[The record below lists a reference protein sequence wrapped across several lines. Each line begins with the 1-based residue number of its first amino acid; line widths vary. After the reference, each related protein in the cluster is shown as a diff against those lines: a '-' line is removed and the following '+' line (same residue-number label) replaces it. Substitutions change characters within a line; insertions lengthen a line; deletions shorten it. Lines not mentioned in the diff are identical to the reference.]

1 MALTVVWMR
10 HAKSSWK
17 DQVTDERRALSPRG
31 ERNAKAAGDLLVSRG
46 MSFDLVIH
54 SPAERARATW
64 TNIASAGVSVGEE
77 REDVTLYEGDADE
90 IVKLVAH
97 SGASTILVIGHYPTI
112 PEAVELAAARE
123 STKKWAAFDLKF
135 PTSAM
140 AFVEADSAEALIA
153 GQGKLVGFEIPRG

>member
-17 DQVTDERRALSPRG
+17 DQVTDERRELSPRG
-31 ERNAKAAGDLLVSRG
+31 ERDSKAAGELLVSRG
-46 MSFDLVIH
+46 IAFDLVIH

-64 TNIASAGVSVGEE
+64 ANIAGAGVKVAEE

-97 SGASTILVIGHYPTI
+97 SGA
-112 PEAVELAAARE
+112 
-123 STKKWAAFDLKF
+123 
-135 PTSAM
+135 
-140 AFVEADSAEALIA
+140 
-153 GQGKLVGFEIPRG
+153 

>member
-17 DQVTDERRALSPRG
+17 DQVTDERRELSPRG
-31 ERNAKAAGDLLVSRG
+31 ERDSKAAGELLVSRG
-46 MSFDLVIH
+46 IGFDLVIH

-64 TNIASAGVSVGEE
+64 ANILEAGVKAAEE

-97 SGASTILVIGHYPTI
+97 SGGSTVLVIGHYPTI
-112 PEAVELAAARE
+112 PQAVQLAAARE

-135 PTSAM
+135 PTSAL
-140 AFVEADSAEALIA
+140 AFVEAASGEALIDTK
-153 GQGKLVGFEIPRG
+153 GRLTDFVIPRG

>member
-1 MALTVVWMR
+1 MR

-17 DQVTDERRALSPRG
+17 DQVTDERRELSPRG
-31 ERNAKAAGDLLVSRG
+31 ERDSKAAGELLVSRG
-46 MSFDLVIH
+46 IAFDLVIH

-64 TNIASAGVSVGEE
+64 ANIAEAGVKVAEE

-97 SGASTILVIGHYPTI
+97 SGASTVLVIGHYPTI
-112 PEAVELAAARE
+112 PEAVQIAAARE

-135 PTSAM
+135 PTSAL
-140 AFVEADSAEALIA
+140 AFVEAASAEALTTTK
-153 GQGKLVGFEIPRG
+153 GRLSDFVIPRG

>member
-17 DQVTDERRALSPRG
+17 DQVTDERRELSPRG
-31 ERNAKAAGDLLVSRG
+31 NRDSKAAGELLVNRG
-46 MSFDLVIH
+46 IAFDLVIH

-64 TNIASAGVSVGEE
+64 ANIAEAGVTVPEE

-97 SGASTILVIGHYPTI
+97 SGASTILVVGHYPTI
-112 PEAVELAAARE
+112 PEAVELAATRE
-123 STKKWAAFDLKF
+123 SSKKWAAFDVKF
-135 PTSAM
+135 PTSAL
-140 AFVEADSAEALIA
+140 AFVEADSGEALVA
-153 GQGKLVGFEIPRG
+153 GKGRLVDFVIPRG

>member
-17 DQVTDERRALSPRG
+17 DQVTDERRELSPRG
-31 ERNAKAAGDLLVSRG
+31 NRDSRAAGELLVSRG
-46 MSFDLVIH
+46 IAFDLVIH
-54 SPAERARATW
+54 SPAERARSTW
-64 TNIASAGVSVGEE
+64 ANIAEAGVTVPEE

-97 SGASTILVIGHYPTI
+97 SGASTILVVGHYPTI
-112 PEAVELAAARE
+112 PESVELAAARE
-123 STKKWAAFDLKF
+123 SSKKWAAFDVKF

-140 AFVEADSAEALIA
+140 AFVEADSGEALVA
-153 GQGKLVGFEIPRG
+153 GKGRLVDFVIPRG